1 MMSERL
7 LKKGLFVTGTD
18 TGVGKT
24 IVAAGFVRFVRN
36 RGLRGLGVKPIETGC
51 SVRDGMLY
59 PEDGVFLK
67 EASEGDITLDECA
80 PFRFSLPAAPHRAA
94 AMEGKHLKLVD
105 LVEHV
110 LSVSEDAD
118 LTVVEGAGGLMVP
131 IQEDSMMIDFM
142 VRLGYPILLV
152 ARRALGTL
160 NHTLL
165 SVDAL
170 EKRGVAP
177 VGIILSATSASTGPE
192 EEFTPRDIA
201 RLVKGI
207 PVAELPFLSPDIA
220 RDPGQI
226 ARTMVECWQE
236 DLLIQWLGVSP
247 EEDQ

>member
-1 MMSERL
+1 MMSEGF

-24 IVAAGFVRFVRN
+24 IVAAGFVRLVRN

-51 SVRDGMLY
+51 AVRDGMLY
-59 PEDGVFLK
+59 PEDGVFLQ

-80 PFRFSLPAAPHRAA
+80 PFRFSLPAAPFRAA
-94 AMEGKHLKLVD
+94 AMEGKHLKMAD

-118 LTVVEGAGGLMVP
+118 VTVVEGAGGLMVP
-131 IQEDSMMIDFM
+131 IEEDSMMIDFM

-152 ARRALGTL
+152 ARRAIGTV

-177 VGIILSATSASTGPE
+177 AGIVLSATSASTGPE

-201 RLVKGI
+201 RLAKGT
-207 PVAELPFLSPDIA
+207 PVAVLPCLSPEVA
-220 RDPGQI
+220 KDPFQI
-226 ARTMVECWQE
+226 ARTMVEYWQA
-236 DLLIQWLGVSP
+236 DLLKQWLGISA

>member
-1 MMSERL
+1 M

-24 IVAAGFVRFVRN
+24 VVAAGLVRFVRS
-36 RGLRGLGVKPIETGC
+36 RGLRALAVKPIETGC
-51 SVRDGMLY
+51 SVKDGMLY
-59 PEDGVFLK
+59 PEDGAFLQK
-67 EASEGDITLDECA
+67 ASEEDITLDECA
-80 PFRFSLPAAPHRAA
+80 PFRFSLPAAPYRAA
-94 AMEGKHLKLVD
+94 AMEGKHLKMAD

-110 LSVSEDAD
+110 LALSEEAD

-131 IQEDSMMIDFM
+131 VEEDSMMIDFM

-152 ARRALGTL
+152 ARRTLGTM

-177 VGIILSATSASTGPE
+177 VGIILSATSARTGPE

-207 PVAELPFLSPDIA
+207 PVAELPFLSPEIA
-220 RDPGQI
+220 GDPDKI
-226 ARTMVECWQE
+226 ARTMVDCWQT
-236 DLLIQWLGVSP
+236 DVLKQWLGVSP
-247 EEDQ
+247 EEGQ